1 MGFFTV
7 AQTLLAKG
15 RTVFFARLVEI
26 HFSTGIERLW
36 IDGLGTLSV
45 DGFNYSG
52 MGELVS
58 IGEVTIGHNDMATQ
72 MSLVVSGVDATFI
85 ALARQSEDIRGFN
98 VTLWGVFL
106 SESFLPVSSRLFI
119 AERILDVPTYSGV
132 GPSQRG
138 MSIPGETIWTH
149 RDKAPNQFFS
159 DVNQLARFPGDRG
172 LERLPV
178 YTGDYR
184 VIWPNPD

>member
-1 MGFFTV
+1 MGLFSA
-7 AQTLLAKG
+7 AQALLAKG
-15 RTVFFARLVEI
+15 QTVFFARLVEI
-26 HFSTGIERLW
+26 HFATGIERLW

-45 DGFNYSG
+45 DGFNYNG

-106 SESFLPVSSRLFI
+106 SESFQPVSI
-119 AERILDVPTYSGV
+119 
-132 GPSQRG
+132 
-138 MSIPGETIWTH
+138 
-149 RDKAPNQFFS
+149 
-159 DVNQLARFPGDRG
+159 
-172 LERLPV
+172 
-178 YTGDYR
+178 
-184 VIWPNPD
+184 